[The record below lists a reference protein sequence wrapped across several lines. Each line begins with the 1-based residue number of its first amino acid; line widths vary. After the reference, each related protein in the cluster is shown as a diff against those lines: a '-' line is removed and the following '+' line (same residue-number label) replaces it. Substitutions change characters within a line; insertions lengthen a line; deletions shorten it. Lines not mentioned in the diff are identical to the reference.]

1 MAKTEELLR
10 IGETLGK
17 RRIESWR
24 QSGGKVIGYSCT
36 YMPEEII
43 HAAGMMP
50 YRLRGIGCRGI
61 SIADSYLSRTS
72 HCSFARTVLELALT
86 GGYGFLDGVVYTNGC
101 DHMRRGYDNW
111 KAQRDRPAFM
121 HMLPVPHTITD
132 HGLKWYEEELGT
144 FKGQLEDHFGA
155 KIDDASLRRS
165 IGVYN
170 ETRRLL
176 KELYRLR
183 TEKAPQ
189 VTGAETL
196 RMVVASTSVPREKY
210 NKLLAEAL
218 EEIKSSEGTSDY
230 KSRVMVVGSASDDPA
245 FLDLVESTGGLVVA
259 DSLCFGARYF
269 WDLEEDTG
277 DPMHDI
283 AVRYY
288 YHIPCPRMYGEY
300 PARLD
305 FVRGVAKASNADG
318 VIVQAIKYCDL
329 HGVENAMLDKSLEE
343 EGIPVLR
350 LEREYGPSADMGRIR
365 TRVQAFLERIGR

>member
-10 IGETLGK
+10 IGETLGNPLIDGW
-17 RRIESWR
+17 RR
-24 QSGGKVIGYSCT
+24 SGGKVIGYSCT

-50 YRLRGIGCRGI
+50 YRLRGTGCRGI
-61 SIADSYLSRTS
+61 SIADSFLSRTS

-86 GGYGFLDGVVYTNGC
+86 GEYGFLDGVVYTNGC

-111 KAQRDRPAFM
+111 KAQRDKPEFM
-121 HMLPVPHTITD
+121 HILPVPHTITD
-132 HGLKWYEEELGT
+132 HGLKWYEEELVT
-144 FKGQLEDHFGA
+144 FKERLEDHFNT
-155 KIDDASLRRS
+155 KIDDGSLRKS

-170 ETRRLL
+170 ETRAML

-183 TEKAPQ
+183 TEKAPRI
-189 VTGAETL
+189 TGAETL
-196 RMVVASTSVPREKY
+196 RIIVASTSMPRESY
-210 NKLLAEAL
+210 NEFLAAAL
-218 EEIKSSEGTSDY
+218 REIGSREGTSDY
-230 KSRVMVVGSASDDPA
+230 SSRLMLVGSASDDA
-245 FLDLVESTGGLVVA
+245 ALVDLIENTGGIVVA
-259 DSLCFGARYF
+259 DSLCFGVRYF
-269 WDLEEDTG
+269 WDLEGDTG
-277 DPMHDI
+277 DAMHDI

-288 YHIPCPRMYGEY
+288 HHIPCPRMYGEY

-305 FVRGVAKASNADG
+305 FVRRMAETSNADG
-318 VIVQAIKYCDL
+318 VVVQTIKYCDL
-329 HGVENAMLDKSLEE
+329 HGVENAMLDKSLEQ